1 MTSFGPRFFLTNFL
15 CAASVACAPVAP
27 AKINMVQD
35 FNASYLCDGSLPMD
49 MRFEPFKAELQS
61 QGVLA
66 DLVQQPAA
74 DGFLYAGGGQSVR
87 GRGRDVT
94 WTDGK
99 NVVHQCH
106 DIAAANSKDDKV
118 TH

>member
-1 MTSFGPRFFLTNFL
+1 MTDFGVRLFLTSL
-15 CAASVACAPVAP
+15 LGVVSVACAPDTP
-27 AKINMVQD
+27 TKIDVVQD
-35 FNASYLCDGSLPMD
+35 FNASYLCDGGLPMP
-49 MRFEPFKAELQS
+49 MRFGPFKAELQS
-61 QGVLA
+61 QGALA

-87 GRGRDVT
+87 SRGRDAT
-94 WTDGK
+94 WTDGR

-106 DIAAANSKDDKV
+106 EVTRPKDDKA